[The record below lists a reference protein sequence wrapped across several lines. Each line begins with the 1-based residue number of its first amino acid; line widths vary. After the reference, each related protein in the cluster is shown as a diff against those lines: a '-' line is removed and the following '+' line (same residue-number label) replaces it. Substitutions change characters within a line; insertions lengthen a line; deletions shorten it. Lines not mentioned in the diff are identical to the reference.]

1 MAIAELH
8 TGTSIIGVTEYSL
21 VTPGTTLASSTTDGV
36 FQVFIDFSALVSG
49 DEYEVAVKEKATS
62 AGTQRVIFRGTVAGL
77 QGSPIWVSPSLI
89 LMHGWDV
96 TVDKIA
102 GTDRS
107 ISWSIRQVA

>member
-1 MAIAELH
+1 MAITEYK
-8 TGTSIIGVTEYSL
+8 TGTATISATEYSL
-21 VTPGTTLASSTTDGV
+21 VTPGTTLASDATDGV
-36 FQVFIDFSALVSG
+36 YQVFVDFINLASG
-49 DEYEVAVKEKATS
+49 DEYEVSVKEKATS
-62 AGTQRVIFRGTVAGL
+62 GGTQRTIFKATIAGV

-96 TVDKIA
+96 TIDKIA

>member
-1 MAIAELH
+1 MAITEYK
-8 TGTSIIGVTEYSL
+8 TGTATISTTEYSL
-21 VTPGTTLASSTTDGV
+21 VTPGTTLASDATDGV
-36 FQVFIDFSALVSG
+36 YQVFIDTSNLAAG
-49 DEYEVAVKEKATS
+49 DEYQIFIKEKVTS
-62 AGTQRVIFRGTVAGL
+62 GGSQRTIYSSTLEGA
-77 QGSPIWVSPSLI
+77 QGAPFVTPTLI

>member
-1 MAIAELH
+1 MAIAEYK
-8 TGTSIIGVTEYSL
+8 TGSATISTTEYSI
-21 VTPGTTLASSTTDGV
+21 VTPGTTLASDQTDGV
-36 FQVFIDFSALVSG
+36 FQVFIDFSALLSG

-62 AGTQRVIFRGTVAGL
+62 GGTQKVIFKATIAGL

-96 TVDKIA
+96 TIDKIA

>member
-1 MAIAELH
+1 MAITEYK
-8 TGTSIIGVTEYSL
+8 TGSATISTTEYSI
-21 VTPGTTLASSTTDGV
+21 VTPGTTLASDTTDGV
-36 FQVFIDFSALVSG
+36 FQVFIDFAALTAG
-49 DEYEVAVKEKATS
+49 DEYEIAVKEKATS
-62 AGTQRVIFRGTVAGL
+62 GGTQRVIFKGTVAGA

-96 TVDKIA
+96 TIDKIA

>member
-1 MAIAELH
+1 MAITEYKAGSA
-8 TGTSIIGVTEYSL
+8 TIGVTEYSL
-21 VTPGTTLASSTTDGV
+21 VTPGTTLASDTTDGV
-36 FQVFIDFSALVSG
+36 FQVFIDFSTLASG
-49 DEYEVAVKEKATS
+49 DEYQIAVKEKTTS
-62 AGTQRVIFRGTVAGL
+62 GGSQGVIFRATVAGV

>member
-1 MAIAELH
+1 MAIAEYK
-8 TGTSIIGVTEYSL
+8 TGTATISTTEYSL
-21 VTPGTTLASSTTDGV
+21 VTPGTTLASDTTDGV
-36 FQVFIDFSALVSG
+36 FQVFIDFSALTATE
-49 DEYEVAVKEKATS
+49 EYLVVVKEKATS
-62 AGTQRVIFRGTVAGL
+62 AGTQRTIFSASVVGV